1 VKDISYHI
9 LDIVQNS
16 LHAGATSVSVV
27 LTENTDNSKLT
38 LEISDNGCGMT
49 AEKLKKVIDPF
60 FTTSVTKKVGLG
72 LPLLKQNAELTGG
85 NFSIESAENKGTMVT
100 AVFHNNHIDMIPMG
114 DLAITFKALIAA
126 NPEINFIYRHTMHN
140 QSFTLNTEE
149 VRYELED
156 VKLNTPE
163 VLNYLVDFI
172 RYNLKALAME
182 NEKLEQL

>member
-16 LHAGATSVSVV
+16 LHAGATDISVN
-27 LTENTDNSKLT
+27 LTENTADCKLI

-49 AEKLKKVIDPF
+49 AEELKKVIDPF

-72 LPLLKQNAELTGG
+72 LPLLKQNVELTRGT
-85 NFSIESAENKGTMVT
+85 FSMESVEHKGTLIT

-114 DLAITFKALIAA
+114 DLAITFKTLIAA
-126 NPEINFIYRHTMHN
+126 NPDINFIYRHTRN
-140 QSFTLNTEE
+140 NRNFVLNTEE
-149 VRYELED
+149 VRSELED

-163 VLNYLVDFI
+163 VLNYLADFI
-172 RYNLKALAME
+172 RDNLKALTME
-182 NEKLEQL
+182 NEK